1 MNLVQR
7 VQDILLKPRDTWQTI
22 AQEPSDVPGLFK
34 NYVVYLAAVSSLAT
48 FIGLSLVGVGGFGM
62 SFRVPIVTGLVNLV
76 VGFVLTLVMV
86 YVLGLIA
93 NALAPTFQGEKNLP
107 NAVKLVAYG
116 STAGL
121 LGGIFNLLPALSMLG
136 LLAALYSI
144 YLIYTGI
151 PVMMKAPEGKAV
163 GYTAVLILCGVVAG
177 LVMGAVSALFTG
189 GGPGM
194 MGHMGHMGR
203 SDGNVT
209 FKVPGSE
216 VTVDTAKLE
225 EAARKMEEAGKKME
239 EAQARGDQAGANKAL
254 GEMMG
259 AALGGQGGKPLAPDV
274 LQRFVPE
281 KLAGMSRQSLEARSD
296 QAMGMS
302 FSSVSAG
309 YGKDG
314 QGVELR
320 VQDIGAVPAL
330 TMAMGAW
337 ASSTV
342 NRETQDEVERIY
354 QKDGI
359 SFREEYSKD
368 GGRSEMAMLLPNG
381 VMVEIEGA
389 GAGMDAVRAAGAALD
404 IKGLAGLQRDK

>member
-1 MNLVQR
+1 MSLVQR
-7 VQDILLKPRDTWQTI
+7 VQNILLKPRETWQTI
-22 AQEPSDVPGLFK
+22 AQEPSDIPGLFK
-34 NYVVYLAAVSSLAT
+34 NYVVYLAAVSAVAT

-62 SFRVPIVTGLVNLV
+62 SFRVPVVSGLVNMV
-76 VGFVLTLVMV
+76 IGFALTLVMV

-107 NAVKLVAYG
+107 NAVKLIAYG

-163 GYTAVLILCGVVAG
+163 GYTAVLIVCGIVAAMVV
-177 LVMGAVSALFTG
+177 GAVSALFTG

-194 MGHMGHMGR
+194 MGQMGR

-209 FKVPGSE
+209 IKVPGTD
-216 VTVDTAKLE
+216 VTIDTAKLE
-225 EAARKMEEAGKKME
+225 EAARKMEEAGKKVE
-239 EAQARGDQAGANKAL
+239 EAQARGDQAGTNKAL

-259 AALGGQGGKPLAPDV
+259 AALGGSGGKPLAPET

-281 KLAGMSRQSLEARSD
+281 KLAGMTRESIEARAD

-309 YGKDG
+309 YSKDG
-314 QGVELR
+314 QGLEVQ

-342 NRETQDEVERIY
+342 NRETKEEVERIY

-368 GGRSEMAMLLPNG
+368 GSRSEMAMLLPNG
-381 VMVEIEGA
+381 VMLEIDGSDI
-389 GAGMDAVRAAGAALD
+389 GMDTVRAAAAALD

>member
-1 MNLVQR
+1 
-7 VQDILLKPRDTWQTI
+7 
-22 AQEPSDVPGLFK
+22 
-34 NYVVYLAAVSSLAT
+34 
-48 FIGLSLVGVGGFGM
+48 
-62 SFRVPIVTGLVNLV
+62 
-76 VGFVLTLVMV
+76 
-86 YVLGLIA
+86 
-93 NALAPTFQGEKNLP
+93 
-107 NAVKLVAYG
+107 
-116 STAGL
+116 
-121 LGGIFNLLPALSMLG
+121 
-136 LLAALYSI
+136 
-144 YLIYTGI
+144 
-151 PVMMKAPEGKAV
+151 
-163 GYTAVLILCGVVAG
+163 
-177 LVMGAVSALFTG
+177 
-189 GGPGM
+189 
-194 MGHMGHMGR
+194 
-203 SDGNVT
+203 
-209 FKVPGSE
+209 
-216 VTVDTAKLE
+216 
-225 EAARKMEEAGKKME
+225 MEEAGKKME

-259 AALGGQGGKPLAPDV
+259 AALGGQGGKPLAPGV

-309 YGKDG
+309 YDKDG

-389 GAGMDAVRAAGAALD
+389 GAGMDAVRAAGASLD
-404 IKGLAGLQRDK
+404 IKGLSGLQRDK

>member
-34 NYVVYLAAVSSLAT
+34 NYVAYLAAVSSLAT

-194 MGHMGHMGR
+194 MGHMGR

-309 YGKDG
+309 YDKDG

>member
-194 MGHMGHMGR
+194 MGHMGR

-259 AALGGQGGKPLAPDV
+259 AALGGAGRQALDTGCAAAVCAREAGGH
-274 LQRFVPE
+274 
-281 KLAGMSRQSLEARSD
+281 
-296 QAMGMS
+296 
-302 FSSVSAG
+302 
-309 YGKDG
+309 
-314 QGVELR
+314 
-320 VQDIGAVPAL
+320 VPAIS
-330 TMAMGAW
+330 GG
-337 ASSTV
+337 TV
-342 NRETQDEVERIY
+342 RSGHGHEFFQRVSRLR
-354 QKDGI
+354 Q
-359 SFREEYSKD
+359 
-368 GGRSEMAMLLPNG
+368 GRSG
-381 VMVEIEGA
+381 CRVA
-389 GAGMDAVRAAGAALD
+389 GAGHWRGTGPDHGHGCVGLLD
-404 IKGLAGLQRDK
+404 GQSRDPG

>member
-7 VQDILLKPRDTWQTI
+7 VQDILLKPRETWQTI
-22 AQEPSDVPGLFK
+22 AQEPSDIPGLFK
-34 NYVVYLAAVSSLAT
+34 NYLVYLAALSAVAT

-62 SFRVPIVTGLVNLV
+62 SFRVPIVSGLVNMV
-76 VGFVLTLVMV
+76 VGFVLTLVMI
-86 YVLGLIA
+86 YVLGMIA

-121 LGGIFNLLPALSMLG
+121 LGGLFNLLPALSMLG

-163 GYTAVLILCGVVAG
+163 GYTAVLIVCGIVAG
-177 LVMGAVSALFTG
+177 LVVGAVSALFTG
-189 GGPGM
+189 GGAGM
-194 MGHMGHMGR
+194 VGQMGR
-203 SDGNVT
+203 PDGNVT
-209 FKVPGSE
+209 FKVPGTE

-225 EAARKMEEAGKKME
+225 EAARKMEEAGKKVE
-239 EAQARGDQAGANKAL
+239 EAQARGDQAGANKAM

-259 AALGGQGGKPLAPDV
+259 AALGGSGGKPLAPET

-281 KLAGMSRQSLEARSD
+281 KLAGMTRQSIEARAD

-309 YGKDG
+309 YEKDG
-314 QGVELR
+314 QSVDLQ

-359 SFREEYSKD
+359 SFREEYRKD
-368 GGRSEMAMLLPNG
+368 GSSSELAMMLPNG
-381 VMVEIEGA
+381 VMVEIDGSDV
-389 GAGMDAVRAAGAALD
+389 GMDTVRAMGAALD
-404 IKGLAGLQRDK
+404 IKGLAGLKREK